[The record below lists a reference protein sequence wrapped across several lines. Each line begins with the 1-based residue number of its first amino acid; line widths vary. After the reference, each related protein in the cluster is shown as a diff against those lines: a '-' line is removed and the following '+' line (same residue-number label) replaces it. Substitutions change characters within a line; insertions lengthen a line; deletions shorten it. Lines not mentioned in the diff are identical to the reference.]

1 MDNKSPSFMKGIIA
15 RLLDIIIVA
24 VVSLSGLV
32 ALYFLGGGIL
42 WLAMYSFYR

>member
-1 MDNKSPSFMKGIIA
+1 MKGIIA

-32 ALYFLGGGIL
+32 ALYFMGSGIL
-42 WLAMYSFYR
+42 WLAMYYSFYR